1 MNSNQSGVEVSDR
14 GDVGGGMLVVVRHV
28 QNPRL

>member
-14 GDVGGGMLVVVRHV
+14 GDVGGGTVVVKHV
-28 QNPRL
+28 QNPR